1 METTDCCI
9 VGGGPAGALLAL
21 LLARAGVGI
30 TLLEAHADFNREF
43 RGDTIHP
50 STLELM
56 DQLGLL
62 ERVLEIPHTRAE
74 TVTLRTPHGSKLYL
88 DFRGLP
94 SMYRYALR
102 LPQSRFLELLT
113 AEAAR
118 YPNFRLVM
126 GARVEELIESN
137 REIHGVRYR
146 GHDGVHEILAQLV
159 VGADG
164 RYSKVRELAGLARTR
179 SAQPIDILWF
189 RLPTSPADSPSDS
202 GLYVGN
208 GHYTFV
214 RNRGD
219 YWQIAYMLPKGS
231 YQRLRT
237 AGLPAARSSIDEVV
251 PWLADRTGLLQEWS
265 QTSLLSVESSRVCRW
280 YRDGLLVIG
289 DAAHVISPVAGVGIN
304 LAIQDAVVAAN
315 VLGSRL
321 RKCGVRRQDLAAVQ
335 RRREWSTRAIQA
347 LQDLFLEYALGCGA
361 RPTTPRMLAVWLVE
375 HLPLLKSIR
384 TRLFAFGG
392 LWPERVTLLH
402 GRP

>member
-1 METTDCCI
+1 
-9 VGGGPAGALLAL
+9 
-21 LLARAGVGI
+21 
-30 TLLEAHADFNREF
+30 
-43 RGDTIHP
+43 
-50 STLELM
+50 
-56 DQLGLL
+56 
-62 ERVLEIPHTRAE
+62 
-74 TVTLRTPHGSKLYL
+74 
-88 DFRGLP
+88 
-94 SMYRYALR
+94 
-102 LPQSRFLELLT
+102 
-113 AEAAR
+113 
-118 YPNFRLVM
+118 
-126 GARVEELIESN
+126 
-137 REIHGVRYR
+137 
-146 GHDGVHEILAQLV
+146 
-159 VGADG
+159 
-164 RYSKVRELAGLARTR
+164 VRELAGLARTR

-231 YQRLRT
+231 YQRLCI
-237 AGLPAARSSIDEVV
+237 AGLPVARRSIDDLV
-251 PWLADRTGLLQEWS
+251 PWLADRTGLLQDWS

-304 LAIQDAVVAAN
+304 MAIQDAVVAAN

-347 LQDLFLEYALGCGA
+347 LQDLFLEYALSCGA
-361 RPTTPRMLAVWLVE
+361 RLTTPRMLAVWLVE
-375 HLPLLKSIR
+375 HLPLLKRIR

-392 LWPERVTLLH
+392 FWPERVTMLH